1 MNECC
6 KLCDEN
12 TIQKY
17 LHYKGYK
24 KDKTGQNSEENAN
37 AIYCITNEMKLQNL
51 VKISE
56 GKELGGYNLLQN
68 DKKLLKSEN
77 FVKKM

>member
-1 MNECC
+1 MQTQYIV
-6 KLCDEN
+6 L
-12 TIQKY
+12 Q
-17 LHYKGYK
+17 
-24 KDKTGQNSEENAN
+24 
-37 AIYCITNEMKLQNL
+37 MKLQNL

-56 GKELGGYNLLQN
+56 GEELGGYNLLQN